1 MDVLGLFMR
10 VQQTNNK
17 YSCKVPPGKINRRHI
32 FRCFWWYLFIFAA
45 LRHQFTEKYARTRQ
59 NLAPDFDRSSL
70 FLFPQMAGLEP
81 GGGGTGRVGVGF
93 FSVEFGCGDGI
104 FFRDTPA
111 FTAVRSSAVPNTFS
125 WGGSGDGPCTICRGV
140 FLSLFFMLRSVQEAF
155 NHLHLQQ
162 STPKAQT
169 QMLLQIMM
177 LNDNQGQI
185 PKVGSQGGTGSAPCS
200 D

>member
-32 FRCFWWYLFIFAA
+32 FRCFW
-45 LRHQFTEKYARTRQ
+45 
-59 NLAPDFDRSSL
+59 
-70 FLFPQMAGLEP
+70 
-81 GGGGTGRVGVGF
+81 
-93 FSVEFGCGDGI
+93 
-104 FFRDTPA
+104 
-111 FTAVRSSAVPNTFS
+111 

-162 STPKAQT
+162 STPKGQT

-185 PKVGSQGGTGSAPCS
+185 TKVGSQGGTGSAPCS

>member
-81 GGGGTGRVGVGF
+81 GGGGTGRIGVGF

-104 FFRDTPA
+104 SRGTSLAGVA
-111 FTAVRSSAVPNTFS
+111 F
-125 WGGSGDGPCTICRGV
+125 
-140 FLSLFFMLRSVQEAF
+140 AF
-155 NHLHLQQ
+155 GRIADWFDL
-162 STPKAQT
+162 P
-169 QMLLQIMM
+169 LL
-177 LNDNQGQI
+177 G
-185 PKVGSQGGTGSAPCS
+185 
-200 D
+200 

>member
-1 MDVLGLFMR
+1 MNVLGLFMR

-45 LRHQFTEKYARTRQ
+45 LAGIVFGLTARSFSF
-59 NLAPDFDRSSL
+59 LANYWVLFLPVPPIRRWPVFLWGLSSL
-70 FLFPQMAGLEP
+70 GSKTAYSLPWRWLWP
-81 GGGGTGRVGVGF
+81 T
-93 FSVEFGCGDGI
+93 

-111 FTAVRSSAVPNTFS
+111 FTAVSSSAVPNTFS
-125 WGGSGDGPCTICRGV
+125 WGGSGEGPCTICRGV

-162 STPKAQT
+162 STPKGQT

-185 PKVGSQGGTGSAPCS
+185 T
-200 D
+200 